1 MKLKYLIP
9 FLIFVA
15 LVALFAYAFRL
26 DPREVPSPL
35 VGKPAPTFA
44 LPRVDAPETIAGPAD
59 LRGRPWMLNVWAT
72 WCVACREEHA
82 MLMRL
87 AREEGVTLLGLNYK
101 EIRGDASLDMSR
113 ISPREEREAAL
124 LRARDWLAR
133 HGDPYRFSVLDL
145 EGRVAIDYGVYG
157 VPETF
162 LIDAEGVIRYKHI
175 GPIDER
181 AWREVLQP
189 KWAALGGGTR

>member
-9 FLIFVA
+9 FVIFVA

-35 VGKPAPTFA
+35 VGKPAPAFA
-44 LPRVDAPETIAGPAD
+44 LPRVDSPETLAGPAD
-59 LRGRPWMLNVWAT
+59 LRGQPWLLNVWAT

-82 MLMRL
+82 MLVRL
-87 AREEGVTLLGLNYK
+87 AREEGVPIVGLDYK
-101 EIRGDASLDMSR
+101 EIRGDAELDASR
-113 ISPREEREAAL
+113 LSPQEEREAAL
-124 LRARDWLAR
+124 LRARTWLTQR
-133 HGDPYRFSVLDL
+133 GDPYRFAVLDL
-145 EGRVAIDYGVYG
+145 DGRVAIDYGVYG

-162 LIDAEGVIRYKHI
+162 LIDAEGIIRYRHI
-175 GPIDER
+175 GPIDEK

-189 KWAALGGGTR
+189 KWAALGGGKR